1 MRPHCVGWQH
11 NVAVGFGLSISLP
24 ACRVTI
30 RTVTR
35 TAPCAI
41 SVHQSRLQAGGW
53 WVRLSPSTGTPSS
66 RHWGLPAERRNPHHL
81 SLAAFLMH
89 TWSKGETLGQKV
101 QGMGLG
107 GPSAAY
113 HIPKP
118 CQGDLARQHAIC
130 SRSCCSSSLNQT
142 HPSCFFLGVT
152 EAQHQQHSRHRWVPA
167 DACRL
172 GAAVPTSCAPKQS
185 TVSPALGHHIPS
197 RGHRSLCPRCRASSA
212 QSSG

>member
-1 MRPHCVGWQH
+1 MPSLCTR
-11 NVAVGFGLSISLP
+11 AGF
-24 ACRVTI
+24 R
-30 RTVTR
+30 
-35 TAPCAI
+35 
-41 SVHQSRLQAGGW
+41 QEGGGC
-53 WVRLSPSTGTPSS
+53 RLSPSTGTLSS
-66 RHWGLPAERRNPHHL
+66 RHWGLPAEGRNPHHL
-81 SLAAFLMH
+81 SLAAFLTH
-89 TWSKGETLGQKV
+89 AWSKGETLGQKV

-130 SRSCCSSSLNQT
+130 SRSCYSSSLNQT

-167 DACRL
+167 DACGL